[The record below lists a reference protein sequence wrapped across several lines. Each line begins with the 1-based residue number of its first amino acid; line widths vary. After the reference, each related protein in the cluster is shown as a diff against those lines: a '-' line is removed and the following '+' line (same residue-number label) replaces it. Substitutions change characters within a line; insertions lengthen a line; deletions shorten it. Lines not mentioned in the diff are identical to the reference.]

1 MNSFYTVA
9 ELPSLGLK
17 SYGENVQISR
27 KASIYRPEC
36 VEIGSNVRIDD
47 FCILS
52 GQIKL
57 GNYIHISAQTLL
69 FGGKVGIDME
79 DFSGL
84 SSRCAVYAESDDYSG
99 NHLSHAA
106 CPEQYRAPY
115 GGKVTLAR
123 YVIVGSGC
131 TLLPGILVG
140 EGAAIGAMS
149 LVIRDVL
156 PWTINAGIPCQV
168 IKARSKKAIALGEK
182 VSSPKIST
190 SRSQSR

>member
-1 MNSFYTVA
+1 MNPFYTA
-9 ELPSLGLK
+9 TELSSLGLK

-27 KASIYRPEC
+27 KASISRPEY

-69 FGGKVGIDME
+69 FGDKFDIDME
-79 DFSGL
+79 YFSGL
-84 SSRCAVYAESDDYSG
+84 SSRCALYAKSDGYSG

-106 CPEQYRAPY
+106 GPERYRAPY
-115 GGKVTLAR
+115 GGKATLAR
-123 YVIVGSGC
+123 HVIVGSGG

-140 EGAAIGAMS
+140 EGTAIGAMS

-156 PWTINAGIPCQV
+156 PWMINAGIPCRV
-168 IKARSKKAIALGEK
+168 IKARSKKAIALGEE
-182 VSSPKIST
+182 VLRPQDFHVQM
-190 SRSQSR
+190 R